1 MNNIDYSDFLPV
13 YGSYIKLPKNTML
26 WRCYDTNFATIQDRP
41 TFYGR
46 RETAKLYSKD
56 DDEEKN
62 CSIFTNRKQLKLI
75 DIRYM
80 RVILKEIFHNRLN
93 TKDTIDH
100 IKNTSFALGLISFK
114 LQIEF
119 FNDYIDIEMIKNKT
133 NKTDEEINFLKGYN
147 NMIYYFDHYNK
158 LELNEKPNILD
169 LFEFNDIRIGFTPI
183 DVKVVILLKEIFK
196 NYCDGFIAPKMFSPF
211 HMNYINEE
219 ILIFDPIN
227 KIIKTDI
234 PFNDFENMPIIQK
247 LNDINMK
254 LFKNI
259 SFMHNRINESQ
270 VVILE
275 KKKKKGGARKDN
287 LKYIEDKNK
296 YMYNLSIKEYN
307 NLIERAALFNDTLH
321 IVNLIPSEH
330 KKHCNIKLKD
340 I

>member
-1 MNNIDYSDFLPV
+1 MNNIDYSNFLPV

-46 RETAKLYSKD
+46 RETATLYD
-56 DDEEKN
+56 DKETK
-62 CSIFTNRKQLKLI
+62 CSIFTNSKQLKLI

-80 RVILKEIFHNRLN
+80 KVILKEIFHNRLN

-100 IKNTSFALGLISFK
+100 IKNISFALGLVSFK

-119 FNDYIDIEMIKNKT
+119 LNDYIDIEMIKNKT
-133 NKTDEEINFLKGYN
+133 IKTDDEINFLKSYN
-147 NMIYYFDHYNK
+147 NMIYYYDIYNN
-158 LELNEKPNILD
+158 LELNEKPNILN

-183 DVKVVILLKEIFK
+183 DVKVVIVVKEIFK

-211 HMNYINEE
+211 HMNHINEE

-234 PFNDFENMPIIQK
+234 PFNDLENIPRIQK

-259 SFMHNRINESQ
+259 LFMHNEINESQ

-275 KKKKKGGARKDN
+275 KKKKRGGARKDS

-307 NLIERAALFNDTLH
+307 NLIERAVLFNDTLH
-321 IVNLIPSEH
+321 IVNLVPSEH